1 MRFDIS
7 SHHTP
12 ELCGIG
18 NPGKFT
24 PVPTW
29 PERCK
34 ELGIEYVIEGGCQP
48 EHFHFMV
55 VDTDDMAKVTELM
68 RPMLGRWTS
77 KVTPIAN
84 INPDPS
90 GITGWQAVME
100 QRCQKPS
107 QTRGL
112 SCFRDTPYR
121 ETTGGGVLKKS
132 GACLV
137 GIRNWDNARSGMS

>member
-1 MRFDIS
+1 MRFHIS

-34 ELGIEYVIEGGCQP
+34 ELGIEYVFGGGCQP

-55 VDTDDMAKVTELM
+55 VDTDDMANVTELM

-77 KVTPIAN
+77 KVTPISD
-84 INPDPS
+84 INPRP
-90 GITGWQAVME
+90 
-100 QRCQKPS
+100 
-107 QTRGL
+107 
-112 SCFRDTPYR
+112 
-121 ETTGGGVLKKS
+121 
-132 GACLV
+132 
-137 GIRNWDNARSGMS
+137 

>member
-1 MRFDIS
+1 MRFHIS

-55 VDTDDMAKVTELM
+55 VDTDDMVKVTELM

-84 INPDPS
+84 INPQP
-90 GITGWQAVME
+90 
-100 QRCQKPS
+100 
-107 QTRGL
+107 
-112 SCFRDTPYR
+112 
-121 ETTGGGVLKKS
+121 
-132 GACLV
+132 
-137 GIRNWDNARSGMS
+137 